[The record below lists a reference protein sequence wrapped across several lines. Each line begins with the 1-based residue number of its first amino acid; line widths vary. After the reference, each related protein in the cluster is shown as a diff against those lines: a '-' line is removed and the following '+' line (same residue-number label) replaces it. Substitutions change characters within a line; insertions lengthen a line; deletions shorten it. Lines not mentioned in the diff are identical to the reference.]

1 MKLIISTTSPYSR
14 KCRVMVHELGLADE
28 VEELESHPFDDDPAL
43 IQANPLGRVPCLVLD
58 DGQAFTE
65 SALIADYLC
74 ERAGEPWP
82 RDWTDRRLEA
92 LGNGLLDLTVAR
104 RVEMVR
110 DEGIQSDFWI
120 QRRERGIM
128 RAIDEIGTLIGHL
141 DAPLA
146 QGPLTMAVALSYMD
160 FRYPESDWRSGRPH
174 LAALLE
180 AWEARPSFKA
190 TPPPADS

>member
-82 RDWTDRRLEA
+82 RDWNDRRLEA

-128 RAIDEIGTLIGHL
+128 RAIDEIETLIGHL

>member
-128 RAIDEIGTLIGHL
+128 RAIDEIETLIGHL

>member
-43 IQANPLGRVPCLVLD
+43 IQANPLGRVQCLVLD

-110 DEGIQSDFWI
+110 DEGIQSDFWS

-128 RAIDEIGTLIGHL
+128 RAIDEIETLIGHL

>member
-82 RDWTDRRLEA
+82 RDWNDRRLEA

-128 RAIDEIGTLIGHL
+128 RAIDEIETLIGHL
-141 DAPLA
+141 EAPLA

>member
-14 KCRVMVHELGLADE
+14 KCRVLVRELGLADQVDE
-28 VEELESHPFDDDPAL
+28 VESHPFDDDAEL
-43 IQANPLGRVPCLVLD
+43 LSANPLGRVPCLVLD

-65 SALIADYLC
+65 SALIADFLC

-82 RDWTDRRLEA
+82 RDWNDRRLEA

-120 QRRERGIM
+120 SRRERGIM
-128 RAIDEIGTLIGHL
+128 RAIDELEIAVGKL
-141 DAPLA
+141 DSPLG

-160 FRYPESDWRSGRPH
+160 FRYPESQWRAGRPN
-174 LAALLE
+174 LKSLLE
-180 AWEARPSFKA
+180 AWNSRPSFMA
-190 TPPPADS
+190 TPPPAHA